1 MDLLEYQGKQ
11 LFARHGLEVSAGEA
25 VTTVEDAVSAAA
37 RVGYP
42 VVVKAQVLTGGRGK
56 AGGVKLA
63 DDEGQVREHA
73 HNILGMDIRGH
84 TVRTVWIEHA
94 SDIASEYYASVL
106 LDRSAK
112 QPLVIFSVEGGVEIE
127 QVAEESPE
135 KLVRHHVD
143 ALAGLSREEA
153 LDIARQGGAD
163 ADVVEGVAD
172 ALVALYEV
180 WLEEDAT
187 LAEINPLIVTPPVPD
202 DANAPGGGAQSP
214 SADHGTALAG
224 GGQGGTGRRRV
235 KALDAKVSLDNN
247 ALYRHPESQGLSD
260 SENEDPIERR
270 AKEQGVQYVA
280 LDGDIGILGNGAGL
294 VMSTLDVVAR
304 AGGKPAN
311 FLDAGG
317 GSDAS
322 KIKQAVSLILEN
334 EAVKAVLFNI
344 FGGITRCDEVARG
357 LIAAFEEIGDPTH
370 SGGSSIPFV
379 VRLDGT
385 NDIEGRE
392 LLEQAQLPNVHPAAT
407 MNEAAEKV
415 VALAAGA
422 PQGATA

>member
-11 LFARHGLEVSAGEA
+11 LFARHGLEVSAGRA
-25 VTTVEDAVSAAA
+25 VTTVEDAVAGANE
-37 RVGYP
+37 VGYP

-63 DDEGQVREHA
+63 DDEAQAREHA
-73 HNILGMDIRGH
+73 QNILGMDIGGH
-84 TVRTVWIEHA
+84 TVRTLWIEHA
-94 SDIASEYYASVL
+94 SDIATEYYASVL
-106 LDRSAK
+106 LDRQAK

-127 QVAEESPE
+127 QVAEQSPE

-143 ALAGLSREEA
+143 VLKGLSREEA
-153 LDIARQGGAD
+153 VEIATKGGAD
-163 ADVVEGVAD
+163 GDVIEGVAD

-202 DANAPGGGAQSP
+202 DGTTPGGNSQ
-214 SADHGTALAG
+214 G
-224 GGQGGTGRRRV
+224 GGGRRV
-235 KALDAKVSLDNN
+235 KALDAKVSLDGN
-247 ALYRHPESQGLSD
+247 ALYRHPENQGLSD
-260 SENEDPIERR
+260 SENEDPIERK
-270 AKEQGVQYVA
+270 AKEEGVQYVK

-294 VMSTLDVVAR
+294 VMSTLDVVAQ
-304 AGGKPAN
+304 AGGRPAN

-317 GSDAS
+317 GSDAA
-322 KIKQAVSLILEN
+322 KIKQAVELILAN
-334 EAVKAVLFNI
+334 DAVKAVLFNI

-357 LIAAFEEIGDPTH
+357 LIAAFEEIGA
-370 SGGSSIPFV
+370 GGEVIPFV

-385 NDIEGRE
+385 NDVEGRR
-392 LLEQAQLPNVHPAAT
+392 LLEEAALPNVQAART

-415 VALAAGA
+415 VALAAAENAGA
-422 PQGATA
+422 AA

>member
-11 LFARHGLEVSAGEA
+11 LFARHGLEVSDGRA
-25 VTTVEDAVSAAA
+25 VTTVEDAVQAANE
-37 RVGYP
+37 VGYP
-42 VVVKAQVLTGGRGK
+42 VVVKAQVLIGGRGK

-63 DDEGQVREHA
+63 ADETQAREHA
-73 HNILGMDIRGH
+73 TNILGLDIKGH
-84 TVRTVWIEHA
+84 IVRTLWIEHA
-94 SDIASEYYASVL
+94 SDIATEYYASVL

-112 QPLVIFSVEGGVEIE
+112 QPMVMFSVEGGVEIE

-143 ALAGLSREEA
+143 ALKGLSRKEA
-153 LDIARQGGAD
+153 LEIATTGGAD
-163 ADVVEGVAD
+163 ADVIDGVAD

-187 LAEINPLIVTPPVPD
+187 LAEINPLIVTPPPTD
-202 DANAPGGGAQSP
+202 DGTTPG
-214 SADHGTALAG
+214 G
-224 GGQGGTGRRRV
+224 GGQGGSGRRV
-235 KALDAKVSLDNN
+235 KALDAKVSLDGN
-247 ALYRHPESQGLSD
+247 ALYRHPDNQGLSD

-294 VMSTLDVVAR
+294 VMSTLDVVAQ
-304 AGGKPAN
+304 AGGEPAN

-317 GSDAS
+317 GSDAG
-322 KIKQAVSLILEN
+322 KVKQAVELILAN
-334 EAVKAVLFNI
+334 DKVKAVLFNI
-344 FGGITRCDEVARG
+344 FGGITRCDEVAKG
-357 LIAAFEEIGDPTH
+357 LIAAFGEIGDPTRP
-370 SGGSSIPFV
+370 GGESIPFV

-385 NDIEGRE
+385 NDVEGRR
-392 LLEQAQLPNVHPAAT
+392 LLEEAALPNVHAART

-415 VALAAGA
+415 VALART
-422 PQGATA
+422 QGAAA